1 LLFGLCPISAAELK
15 FTNADVS
22 RTEFERTVKPL
33 LAKHCV
39 ECHGAKDPEGE
50 LDLTTLDP
58 DMKASTS
65 GARWAAVVD
74 KLTKG
79 EMPPKEKPRPDAA
92 GLAATIGWA
101 NAESK
106 RANRNFTRRA
116 AYENGNITPHA
127 LLFDAKNVLPFD
139 GESRVRRVSPEIYES
154 FLKGAAKRPG
164 VHQPFSPL
172 GGTTFKDMGDPT
184 IDEPVTA
191 MLFQNALLI
200 VEGQTNHTVENG
212 KIVKWNGARE
222 FQPLFDPQVAP
233 TDAQFEAAIAFQFK
247 QILKRPPTDRERE
260 RFVALLKKNIS
271 EAGPVVGARYTLAT
285 VLMLPEA
292 VFRMEV
298 GSGHRLPERR
308 RRGASQPLL

>member
-1 LLFGLCPISAAELK
+1 
-15 FTNADVS
+15 
-22 RTEFERTVKPL
+22 
-33 LAKHCV
+33 
-39 ECHGAKDPEGE
+39 
-50 LDLTTLDP
+50 
-58 DMKASTS
+58 MKASTS

-79 EMPPKEKPRPDAA
+79 EMPPKEKPRPEAA
-92 GLAATIGWA
+92 GLASTIGWA

-127 LLFDAKNVLPFD
+127 VLFDPDPDSITPFD
-139 GESRVRRVSPEIYES
+139 GEARVRRVSPEIYES

-191 MLFQNALLI
+191 TLFQNALLI

-233 TDAQFEAAIAFQFK
+233 TAAQFAAAIAFQFK

-271 EAGPVVGARYTLAT
+271 DGGDR
-285 VLMLPEA
+285 
-292 VFRMEV
+292 
-298 GSGHRLPERR
+298 
-308 RRGASQPLL
+308 